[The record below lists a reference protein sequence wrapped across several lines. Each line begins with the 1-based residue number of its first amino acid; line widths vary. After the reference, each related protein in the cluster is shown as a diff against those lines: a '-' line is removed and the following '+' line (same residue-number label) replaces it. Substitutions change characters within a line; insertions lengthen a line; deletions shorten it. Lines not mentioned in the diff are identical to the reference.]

1 MLVIGFNWPNFHD
14 NAVAAILD
22 GKLVYASEEERY
34 TRNKHSPYEL
44 PANALEHCFRFL
56 KSNYGISPDHVDA
69 YATNFDP
76 KLYSVKSRAWH
87 SFSQASLVK
96 DYALRNDM
104 ASMAYSSIM
113 RTITRSV
120 TSRLDFALSAK
131 LFIKE
136 VLLHMGYA
144 VNDSMIRV
152 IPVRHHLAHA
162 ASAYYFS
169 GFRSAAAIVVDGQG
183 ETDST
188 TAWSVKNGSFEN
200 VFEQSWN
207 SLSMGYLYEYVSK
220 YLGFSRL
227 EGPGKAMGL
236 APYGKDNPK
245 MMKRLEA
252 AVEGS
257 DGLYKVKKS
266 LSLPLQDQMYD
277 GIAEYVTDS
286 RAPIKPET
294 STQKLN
300 QAACDYAHTI
310 QSFFE
315 SLLLSMAERI
325 KSETGQ
331 SNLVLS
337 GGSAL
342 NAKANM
348 ELHYSKIFGNMF
360 VFPAANDSGGPI
372 GAAAYAYSEL
382 GGAIKSSRLNSVY
395 LGDSYSE
402 EEVKASVMKS
412 KLKSEKVGD
421 DVSGVLSAIEK
432 GMIVGFYNGRSELG
446 PRALGNRSI
455 VADPRNRDNW
465 DRVNAIKG
473 REWWRP
479 LAPSL
484 LESSMKKYFV
494 DPVKHEFMVMMFHTT
509 KSAKENAPAINHVDM
524 TARPQTVTRKTNRLW
539 YDLISGFESDTGEG
553 IVVNTSFNNA
563 GEPLVETPTQA
574 LRSFASSGLD
584 ALYLQGWL
592 ITKR

>member
-1 MLVIGFNWPNFHD
+1 
-14 NAVAAILD
+14 
-22 GKLVYASEEERY
+22 
-34 TRNKHSPYEL
+34 
-44 PANALEHCFRFL
+44 
-56 KSNYGISPDHVDA
+56 
-69 YATNFDP
+69 
-76 KLYSVKSRAWH
+76 
-87 SFSQASLVK
+87 
-96 DYALRNDM
+96 
-104 ASMAYSSIM
+104 
-113 RTITRSV
+113 
-120 TSRLDFALSAK
+120 
-131 LFIKE
+131 
-136 VLLHMGYA
+136 
-144 VNDSMIRV
+144 
-152 IPVRHHLAHA
+152 
-162 ASAYYFS
+162 
-169 GFRSAAAIVVDGQG
+169 
-183 ETDST
+183 
-188 TAWSVKNGSFEN
+188 
-200 VFEQSWN
+200 
-207 SLSMGYLYEYVSK
+207 
-220 YLGFSRL
+220 
-227 EGPGKAMGL
+227 
-236 APYGKDNPK
+236 
-245 MMKRLEA
+245 
-252 AVEGS
+252 
-257 DGLYKVKKS
+257 
-266 LSLPLQDQMYD
+266 
-277 GIAEYVTDS
+277 
-286 RAPIKPET
+286 
-294 STQKLN
+294 
-300 QAACDYAHTI
+300 
-310 QSFFE
+310 
-315 SLLLSMAERI
+315 MAERI

-412 KLKSEKVGD
+412 KLRSEKVGD

>member
-1 MLVIGFNWPNFHD
+1 VLVIGFNWPNFHD

-56 KSNYGISPDHVDA
+56 KGNYGISPGNVDA

-76 KLYSVKSRAWH
+76 RLYGVKSRAWH

-104 ASMAYSSIM
+104 ASLAYSSTM

-120 TSRLDFALSAK
+120 TSRLDFAWSAR

-136 VLLHMGYA
+136 VLLHMGYSS
-144 VNDSMIRV
+144 NENEIRV

-169 GFRSAAAIVVDGQG
+169 GFDSAASIVVDGQG

-188 TAWSVKNGSFEN
+188 TAWSVKRGSFEN
-200 VFEQSWN
+200 VFGQSWN

-227 EGPGKAMGL
+227 EGPGKVMGL
-236 APYGKDNPK
+236 APYGRDNAK
-245 MMKRLEA
+245 MMKRLKS
-252 AVEGS
+252 AVAGS
-257 DGLYKVKKS
+257 NGLYQVKKS
-266 LSLPLQDQMYD
+266 LLQPLQDQMYD

-286 RAPIKPET
+286 KTPIMHEAG
-294 STQKLN
+294 SRKLN
-300 QAACDYAHTI
+300 QTACDYAHTM

-315 SLLLSMAERI
+315 NLLLGVAERI

-331 SNLVLS
+331 KNLVLS

-348 ELHYSKIFGNMF
+348 ELHYSKIFGNIS

-382 GGAIKSSRLNSVY
+382 GGVISHGRLSSVY

-402 EEVKASVMKS
+402 DEVKASVIKS

-421 DVSGVLSAIEK
+421 DISGVLSAIEK
-432 GMIVGFYNGRSELG
+432 GMVVGFYNGRSELG

-455 VADPRNRDNW
+455 VADPRNRGTW
-465 DRVNAIKG
+465 DKVNTIKG

-484 LESSMKKYFV
+484 LENSMKKYFV
-494 DPVKHEFMVMMFHTT
+494 DPVRHEFMVMMFHTT
-509 KSAKENAPAINHVDM
+509 KSAEENAPAINHVDM
-524 TARPQTVTRKTNRLW
+524 TARPQTVSAKLNPLW
-539 YDLISGFESDTGEG
+539 YKLIKGFESDTGEG

-584 ALYLQGWL
+584 MLYLQGWL
-592 ITKR
+592 VTKR